1 MNFKFLLID
10 GVLSLNTSKMSDYI
24 ERSYYI
30 ANEKKWHIHLRVN
43 SEIDN

>member
-30 ANEKKWHIHLRVN
+30 ANEKKMTYTFTCKFRNW
-43 SEIDN
+43 